1 LHHHTGNAACP
12 NAVRLDIQASSLLFT
27 GKVASTTM
35 RRAAELSL
43 QKGFTQFRFEQAA
56 MAGLGAGGRL
66 LVGQRIGPARLL
78 ATRVCRRPY
87 TSTAGVA
94 MTVLMLTAYDPRA
107 TDAFDTAQVRLEAK
121 G

>member
-1 LHHHTGNAACP
+1 MPLAP
-12 NAVRLDIQASSLLFT
+12 KAVRLDTQASSLLFT
-27 GKVASTTM
+27 SKVASTTM

-66 LVGQRIGPARLL
+66 LVGQRIGLARLPCHSGL
-78 ATRVCRRPY
+78 STPIY
-87 TSTAGVA
+87 TPTAGVA
-94 MTVLMLTAYDPRA
+94 MVVLMLTADDPRA

>member
-1 LHHHTGNAACP
+1 MPLAP

-66 LVGQRIGPARLL
+66 LVGQRIGPARLPTASGL
-78 ATRVCRRPY
+78 ATPIY
-87 TSTAGVA
+87 TPTASVA
-94 MTVLMLTAYDPRA
+94 VTVLMLKADDPRA
-107 TDAFDTAQVRLEAK
+107 TDAFDAAQVLREAK
-121 G
+121 E